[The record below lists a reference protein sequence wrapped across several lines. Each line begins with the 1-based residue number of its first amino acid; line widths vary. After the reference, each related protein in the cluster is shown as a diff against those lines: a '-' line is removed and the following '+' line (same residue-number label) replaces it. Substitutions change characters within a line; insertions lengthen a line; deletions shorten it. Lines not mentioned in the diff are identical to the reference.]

1 MQALIESIIRA
12 RAYAARH
19 LGLGLD
25 DLRSVATVASLEA
38 LRTWDPA
45 RGASRETW
53 TWRLASQAVSR
64 ELRAAALELAEDD
77 PDPDEFEDTGEDPEN
92 LAILRDALRVLQAR
106 LDPNDYRLLWLIG
119 EGWTAAELADYHG
132 MTQGAMRVR
141 ICRARKS
148 AVTIL
153 GLESIT

>member
-1 MQALIESIIRA
+1 MQALIESIIRS

-19 LGLGLD
+19 LGLGLE

-38 LRTWDPA
+38 LRSWDPD

-53 TWRLASQAVSR
+53 CWRLASQAVSR
-64 ELRAAALELAEDD
+64 ELRSAAQGLAEDD
-77 PDPDEFEDTGEDPEN
+77 PDIADLEDAGEDPEN
-92 LAILRDALRVLQAR
+92 LAILRDALRVLRAR
-106 LDPNDYRLLWLIG
+106 LDPHDYRLLWMVG
-119 EGWTAAELADYHG
+119 EGWTAADLADYHG
-132 MTQGAMRVR
+132 MSQGAMRVR

-153 GLESIT
+153 GAPSIT